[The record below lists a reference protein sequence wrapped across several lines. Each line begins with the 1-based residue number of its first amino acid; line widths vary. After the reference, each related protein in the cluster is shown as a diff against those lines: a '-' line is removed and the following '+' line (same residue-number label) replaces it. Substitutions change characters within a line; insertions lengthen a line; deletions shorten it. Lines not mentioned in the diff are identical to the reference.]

1 MRERPPESI
10 QVVRTDSSRVELRS
24 ARLAGDTLVGLAAGP
39 GARTSDARPVAIALS
54 QISRVAIRQPDPIR
68 TLVVIGAS
76 LSVIGGLLFG
86 LAFGQGLSM
95 WYDELAETED

>member
-1 MRERPPESI
+1 
-10 QVVRTDSSRVELRS
+10 L
-24 ARLAGDTLVGLAAGP
+24 ARLEGDSLVGLATGAGV
-39 GARTSDARPVAIALS
+39 RTSDARPVAIALS
-54 QISRVAIRQPDPIR
+54 QISRVAVRQPDPLR

-76 LSVIGGLLFG
+76 VVVISGLLFG

>member
-1 MRERPPESI
+1 VRERPPESI

-24 ARLAGDTLVGLAAGP
+24 ARLVGDSLVGLAAGA
-39 GARTSDARPVAIALS
+39 GVRTSDARPVAIALS
-54 QISRVAIRQPDPIR
+54 QISRVAIRQPD
-68 TLVVIGAS
+68 TLQDPGCDRAS
-76 LSVIGGLLFG
+76 LVVIGGLLFG

>member
-1 MRERPPESI
+1 M
-10 QVVRTDSSRVELRS
+10 
-24 ARLAGDTLVGLAAGP
+24 
-39 GARTSDARPVAIALS
+39 AIALS
-54 QISRVAIRQPDPIR
+54 QISRVAIRQPGRIR

-76 LSVIGGLLFG
+76 LIVIGGLLFG